1 MTLLA
6 RLKPYN
12 ERKGHL
18 TRTYMIDGSRFFV
31 DRGWY
36 EVPDALGEKLRDL
49 HQDHHNEDSPFLFDV
64 GTQAEAERLE
74 QREVEAET
82 KATAR
87 RPATASGGR
96 RAVAQP
102 SPWPSI
108 PSSNSETQGDITT
121 ADIAAKP
128 VRSTA
133 VTPPVEES
141 AHPDISTSNAG
152 VGSVDNPAQ
161 KLLDPADEDTD
172 LEVDDGRIREV
183 GRVGFDEGKS
193 PKERRR
199 K

>member
-1 MTLLA
+1 MSLLA

-36 EVPDALGEKLRDL
+36 EVPDALGEKLREL
-49 HQDHHNEDSPFLFDV
+49 HQDHHNEDSPYLFDV
-64 GTQAEAERLE
+64 GTQAEAEKIE
-74 QREVEAET
+74 QKEVEAET

-87 RPATASGGR
+87 RPATVTGAR
-96 RAVAQP
+96 RVAPP

-128 VRSTA
+128 TGSTA

-141 AHPDISTSNAG
+141 AHPD
-152 VGSVDNPAQ
+152 
-161 KLLDPADEDTD
+161 LLDPAPEGED
-172 LEVDDGRIREV
+172 LEADDGRIREV
-183 GRVGFDEGKS
+183 GRVGFDESSKS